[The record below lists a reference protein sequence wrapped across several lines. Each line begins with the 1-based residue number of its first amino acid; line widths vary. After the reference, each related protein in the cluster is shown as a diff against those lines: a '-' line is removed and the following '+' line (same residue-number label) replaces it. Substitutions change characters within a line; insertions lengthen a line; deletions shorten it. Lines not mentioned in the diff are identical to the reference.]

1 VELRKGVCEVGREP
15 SLRHAG
21 GASRLAPTASS
32 TTTVEIDTALL
43 ERLRER
49 SPGKSDR
56 AVKAVHEVRR
66 ELAER
71 QRG

>member
-1 VELRKGVCEVGREP
+1 MELRKGVCEVGREP

-49 SPGKSDR
+49 SPGKSE
-56 AVKAVHEVRR
+56 VKAVHEVRR